1 MPHLMAVLFQVIIY
15 IYVESVYKTLVI
27 YHEVGFGSYG
37 IPSLD
42 KDQKMVDRS
51 FVKTN
56 LAGLFTDVKTWS
68 KFQLI

>member
-1 MPHLMAVLFQVIIY
+1 MAHLMAVLFQVIIY

-27 YHEVGFGSYG
+27 YHEVGFGTYG

-42 KDQKMVDRS
+42 NDQKMVDRS
-51 FVKTN
+51 FLKIN
-56 LAGLFTDVKTWS
+56 LAGVFPDVKTWS